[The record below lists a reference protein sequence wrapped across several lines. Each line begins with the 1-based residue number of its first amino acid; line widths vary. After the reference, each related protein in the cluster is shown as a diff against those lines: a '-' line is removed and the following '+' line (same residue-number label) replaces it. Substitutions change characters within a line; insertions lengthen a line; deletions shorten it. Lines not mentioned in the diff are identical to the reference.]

1 VTRTRGPDN
10 LVAPRPVTVARIE
23 ADAHDSHAAMI
34 EKDLGG
40 RQPSDLAHDEGLPP
54 GTLAVMVRPLALS
67 CAPASPFWSC

>member
-1 VTRTRGPDN
+1 MTRTRGPDN

-23 ADAHDSHAAMI
+23 ADAHDSHAAII

-40 RQPSDLAHDEGLPP
+40 RQPSDLAHDEGLQL
-54 GTLAVMVRPLALS
+54 GTLAVMVRPLALF